1 MPYLLCA
8 LLSAILISQPP
19 AKDDKKG
26 SKGKESAK
34 GGKGGKESSGGGK
47 AKKKVAFIFD

>member
-1 MPYLLCA
+1 M
-8 LLSAILISQPP
+8 QPP

-34 GGKGGKESSGGGK
+34 GASKGKESGGGGK
-47 AKKKVAFIFD
+47 AKKKVCLFLRG